1 MIIYIMCLF
10 LFCIGVYCA
19 LVKRNLIKII
29 IGLGISDYAV
39 NLFLVLFGYKM
50 NGKAPIFEQDP
61 LVSPTVSNM
70 VDPIPQALVLTSIV
84 IGLAVTGLMVAIA
97 IRIYQKYG
105 TFDITEIRRLKG

>member
-1 MIIYIMCLF
+1 MIAYIMCLL

-19 LVKRNLIKII
+19 MVKRNLIKII
-29 IGLGISDYAV
+29 IGISICDYAV
-39 NLFLVLFGYKM
+39 NLFLILLGYRM
-50 NGKAPIFEQDP
+50 NGRAPILEKDQAI
-61 LVSPTVSNM
+61 TNI

-84 IGLAVTGLMVAIA
+84 IGLAVMGLMVAIA